1 MPQFFS
7 NKKLILLLASIILLV
22 ALIGLSMRDRD
33 KLTWPEQLM
42 KDSVGWVQSI
52 FTKPADYVAGFFENV
67 RDINRVYEENKRL
80 KKQLDEY
87 ASLSVK
93 VSELT
98 LENEDLREQAN
109 IDETLREY
117 KVRNALVIA
126 RSPEEWHQFLT
137 IDKGQ
142 KDGIEKNMAVITN
155 KGLIG
160 KVKDVSQ
167 FSSTV
172 QLISDIDRANRI
184 SAVVEGNDRAFG
196 LIEGYQTEKKAI
208 VMTKIPSDVEI
219 KKGQI
224 VATSGLGGTFPR
236 GLVIG
241 KIKKVTPDD
250 YGLTQTALIEPAA
263 DLYDVDHVMVTER
276 IAQTIGN
283 EPEQVEEE

>member
-98 LENEDLREQAN
+98 LENEDLREKAI

-172 QLISDIDRANRI
+172 QLISDIDRTNRI

>member
-98 LENEDLREQAN
+98 LENEDLREKAN

-172 QLISDIDRANRI
+172 QLISDIDRTNRI

-250 YGLTQTALIEPAA
+250 YGLTQTALIEPTA

>member
-7 NKKLILLLASIILLV
+7 NKKLILLLVSIILLV
-22 ALIGLSMRDRD
+22 AMIGLSMRDREQ
-33 KLTWPEQLM
+33 LTWPEQLM

-52 FTKPADYVAGFFENV
+52 FTKPANYVAGFFENV
-67 RDINRVYEENKRL
+67 KDINRVYEENKYL

-98 LENEDLREQAN
+98 KENESLREQVN
-109 IDETLREY
+109 IDETLRDY
-117 KVRNALVIA
+117 QVRNALVIA
-126 RSPEEWHQFLT
+126 RSPEEWHQFIT
-137 IDKGQ
+137 IDKGE

-160 KVKDVSQ
+160 KIKNVSQ

-172 QLISDIDRANRI
+172 QLISDVDRTNRI
-184 SAVVEGNDRAFG
+184 SAVVEGDERAFG
-196 LIEGYQTEKKAI
+196 LIEGYNPEKKAI
-208 VMTKIPSDVEI
+208 TMTKIPSDVKVE
-219 KKGQI
+219 KGQV

-250 YGLTQTALIEPAA
+250 YGLTQTALIEPVAE
-263 DLYDVDHVMVTER
+263 LYDLDHVMVVER
-276 IAQTIGN
+276 TAKTTQS
-283 EPEQVEEE
+283 EAVQKEEE

>member
-98 LENEDLREQAN
+98 LENEDLREKAN

-172 QLISDIDRANRI
+172 QLISDIDRTNRI